1 MVATAPPPTPVRP
14 GPSSHRNDP
23 LGPEGADVLTKVG
36 LFAGLSREALLPLGT
51 ALRRRRYPR
60 GTVIFMEGDPGTTLF
75 IIESGTVKI
84 GLSTPDGKE
93 LVIALL
99 GRGEHFGDFALLDGE
114 PRSADAIAKTDCQLL
129 LLSREDFQAFLE
141 RHPRVAFNLLAS
153 LSHRLR
159 VNTTMLQEAA
169 FLDIPARVAS
179 ALLQLAE
186 EQGRAGPDGTI
197 VIDSTYTQA
206 ELAGHVGATRE
217 SVNKWLRY
225 YERQGLI
232 HWGKGAIAIL
242 KPEDLRR
249 RVY

>member
-1 MVATAPPPTPVRP
+1 
-14 GPSSHRNDP
+14 
-23 LGPEGADVLTKVG
+23 
-36 LFAGLSREALLPLGT
+36 
-51 ALRRRRYPR
+51 
-60 GTVIFMEGDPGTTLF
+60 
-75 IIESGTVKI
+75 VKI

-99 GRGEHFGDFALLDGE
+99 GRDEFFGDMALLDGE

-129 LLSREDFQAFLE
+129 LLNREDFLSFLDT
-141 RHPRVAFNLLAS
+141 HPKVAANLLAN
-153 LSHRLR
+153 LSRRLR
-159 VNTTMLQEAA
+159 LNTTMLQEAA

-186 EQGRAGPDGTI
+186 DDGRPAPDGSV
-197 VIDSTYTQA
+197 VIDSAMTQA
-206 ELAGHVGATRE
+206 ELAGMVGATRE

-232 HWGKGAIAIL
+232 HWAKGAVAIL
-242 KPEDLRR
+242 KPDDLRR